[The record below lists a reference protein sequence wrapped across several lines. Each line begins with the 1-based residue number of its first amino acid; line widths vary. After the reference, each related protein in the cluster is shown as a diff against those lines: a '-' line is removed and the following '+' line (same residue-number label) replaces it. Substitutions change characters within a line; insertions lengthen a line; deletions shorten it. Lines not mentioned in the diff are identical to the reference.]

1 MNSYPRSRIFGA
13 IVGFVLVP
21 ASLLQQS
28 PPSTFAKNLQTTTPT
43 NAAPTDSVRLIIS
56 RESVGEVPL
65 GTPATE
71 AAAIL
76 PQTTRLRNTRTGRS
90 EEYEGQTVTYHYFG
104 NERDGEYPL
113 ETYSSDR
120 GVFLFEINST
130 LFATPEGIEVGSSEA
145 ELQQAYP
152 NLRSRNTREGMQYS
166 LDNTDF
172 VVEDGTVTQI
182 IVRTR

>member
-21 ASLLQQS
+21 ASLVQQS
-28 PPSTFAKNLQTTTPT
+28 PPSTFADNLQTAT
-43 NAAPTDSVRLIIS
+43 NIPQTDGVRLIIS
-56 RESVGEVPL
+56 RESVGEVSL

-104 NERDGEYPL
+104 NENDGDYPL
-113 ETYSSDR
+113 EIYSSDR

-152 NLRSRNTREGMQYS
+152 SLRSRNTREGMQYS